1 MSRNMCYHPSHWALP
16 SIAPPLALP
25 LKWPPELAAVQGFIP
40 DILIS
45 METWWPSAAF
55 WMDRWYSISLENCF
69 VLSAKSIALA
79 KEEEDGVIK
88 AAVITLQV
96 TLLWDKEEI
105 PVDSAGAVVVVAP
118 HSPTKSSD
126 TQLTG
131 GHF

>member
-1 MSRNMCYHPSHWALP
+1 
-16 SIAPPLALP
+16 
-25 LKWPPELAAVQGFIP
+25 
-40 DILIS
+40 
-45 METWWPSAAF
+45 
-55 WMDRWYSISLENCF
+55 MDRWYSISLENCF

-79 KEEEDGVIK
+79 KEEQDGVIK
-88 AAVITLQV
+88 AVVITLQV

-105 PVDSAGAVVVVAP
+105 PVDSAGVVVAP

>member
-1 MSRNMCYHPSHWALP
+1 MSRNVCCHPSHWALP
-16 SIAPPLALP
+16 SITPPLALP

-45 METWWPSAAF
+45 METWWPSAASR
-55 WMDRWYSISLENCF
+55 MDQWYSILLENCF

-88 AAVITLQV
+88 AVVITLQV

-126 TQLTG
+126 AQLTG

>member
-1 MSRNMCYHPSHWALP
+1 MLP
-16 SIAPPLALP
+16 SLSLGIAQHRTSPCFTSEVAPRAGCS
-25 LKWPPELAAVQGFIP
+25 AGFYP
-40 DILIS
+40 RHLNFNGN
-45 METWWPSAAF
+45 MVAF
-55 WMDRWYSISLENCF
+55 SSFLDGSVVFYIARKLFCFECKVYSSG
-69 VLSAKSIALA
+69 KG
-79 KEEEDGVIK
+79 KQDGVIK

-105 PVDSAGAVVVVAP
+105 PVDSAGVVVVVAP